1 MGLGNQKR
9 NCHFNVILFKSSR
22 IYFKES
28 SAKEHALDFKILLL
42 QNQKLPI
49 AWQAW
54 GAPHLMF

>member
-49 AWQAW
+49 A
-54 GAPHLMF
+54 